1 MTVAE
6 ARKSRPQYIPGT
18 LQSHVKLWPS
28 LESLKGKRGYCYE
41 FLSFFI
47 SLNVL
52 SHYAVLSSVGL
63 IHASS
68 IVSSYVLPFVLYI
81 ISYMVSIIYMY
92 EHIVYIVD
100 TELYCSLASL

>member
-1 MTVAE
+1 ML
-6 ARKSRPQYIPGT
+6 R
-18 LQSHVKLWPS
+18 
-28 LESLKGKRGYCYE
+28 
-41 FLSFFI
+41 LSFFFI
-47 SLNVL
+47 SLNVS
-52 SHYAVLSSVGL
+52 SHYAVLSLVGL

-100 TELYCSLASL
+100 TELYCSLVFNRDLYLLKHP